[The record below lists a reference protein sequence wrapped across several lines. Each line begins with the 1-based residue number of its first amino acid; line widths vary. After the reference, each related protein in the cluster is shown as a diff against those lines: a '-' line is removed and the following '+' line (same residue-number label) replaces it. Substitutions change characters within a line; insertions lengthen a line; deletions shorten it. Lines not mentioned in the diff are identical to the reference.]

1 MSEMPNLL
9 RSTMGEIHLILS
21 NKARL
26 MQHLSILNEFY
37 SHVNQSVS
45 TVLGIAGLEAAREN
59 ENCRASIY
67 SVKI

>member
-1 MSEMPNLL
+1 
-9 RSTMGEIHLILS
+9 
-21 NKARL
+21 

-37 SHVNQSVS
+37 SHANQSVS
-45 TVLGIAGLEAAREN
+45 TVLGIAGLEAAREY